1 MNVLLSCPQE
11 FRYIPINGEPLI
23 SSNKFPIEQE
33 WARGLN
39 LDCIVDDKGNFHEL
53 DKLICPRRP
62 FDFEFRALKTTVKDF
77 IDVYSGGKLGVN
89 IGRGIKSKST
99 DNGYNIYGRLV
110 TRRKKGCAYYYTML
124 NTHAKTDGWTRCSN
138 KLEADA
144 EDAGF
149 SWECDVHDI
158 VDIVKQVNRT
168 PYYNRLKQ
176 FFLRLL
182 RNNLFF
188 GKTKYNTSPVCV
200 ICGQHPEKR
209 IPALLICNVTT
220 QLVKKLM
227 HTLKEAS
234 LLRDEDIIECFL
246 FRAYNFNSVQNI
258 SLVLLWDYMYK
269 ARFQHEKYLA
279 SNFFGYLRKK
289 LNDLILLTP
298 VLASEIVSF
307 SNALLKQ

>member
-1 MNVLLSCPQE
+1 M
-11 FRYIPINGEPLI
+11 
-23 SSNKFPIEQE
+23 
-33 WARGLN
+33 
-39 LDCIVDDKGNFHEL
+39 
-53 DKLICPRRP
+53 
-62 FDFEFRALKTTVKDF
+62 
-77 IDVYSGGKLGVN
+77 GVN
-89 IGRGIKSKST
+89 IGRGINSKSAN
-99 DNGYNIYGRLV
+99 NGYNIYGRLV
-110 TRRKKGCAYYYTML
+110 TRRKKGCAYYYAML
-124 NTHAKTDGWTRCSN
+124 NTHAKTDGWIRCST

-144 EDAGF
+144 EDAGL
-149 SWECDVHDI
+149 SWECDVQDI
-158 VDIVKQVNRT
+158 VEIVKQVNGT

-188 GKTKYNTSPVCV
+188 GKSKYDASPLCV

-220 QLVKKLM
+220 QLVKRLM
-227 HTLKEAS
+227 RALREAS
-234 LLRDEDIIECFL
+234 LLRDDDIIECFL

-289 LNDLILLTP
+289 INDLELLTP
-298 VLASEIVSF
+298 DLKSELVSF
-307 SNALLKQ
+307 ANALLKH